1 MPHPEGEIST
11 ECRGP
16 LFLMGVNRPAKL
28 NGYTPKMTRELAE
41 AYTRLEDDPALRCGV
56 LHAHGPHFTAGL
68 DLPAM
73 APLLRSGEP
82 SMPSHLIDPFDL
94 RPDDRG
100 RRRTKPVVAAV
111 RGITFTIGIELML
124 AADMV
129 IAASDCR
136 FAQLEV
142 KRGIMATGGATVRI
156 AERAGLGRALMVLLT
171 GDEFDASQALAMG
184 LVQAVVA
191 PGEELGAALEL
202 AERIAAQAPAA
213 VVATRANAILAL
225 ERGPAA
231 AIEQFA
237 ATQMRL
243 ANSADAAEGVRSF
256 IDKRAARF
264 TGS

>member
-1 MPHPEGEIST
+1 MVAPAVQLPV
-11 ECRGP
+11 P
-16 LFLMGVNRPAKL
+16 LHWP
-28 NGYTPKMTRELAE
+28 
-41 AYTRLEDDPALRCGV
+41 
-56 LHAHGPHFTAGL
+56 
-68 DLPAM
+68 
-73 APLLRSGEP
+73 
-82 SMPSHLIDPFDL
+82 
-94 RPDDRG
+94 
-100 RRRTKPVVAAV
+100 AAV
-111 RGITFTIGIELML
+111 CDPP
-124 AADMV
+124 AHD
-129 IAASDCR
+129 
-136 FAQLEV
+136 
-142 KRGIMATGGATVRI
+142 
-156 AERAGLGRALMVLLT
+156 
-171 GDEFDASQALAMG
+171 G

-202 AERIAAQAPAA
+202 AERIAAQAPLA